1 MVIKQRK
8 CSGIKKRDNSRDKT
22 KEHKHMNRKFYFKN
36 ILWGMCP
43 IIISI
48 LHLIYDTPTEA
59 SIKVDLF
66 LILSGLALPCSIYLT
81 KIHIHIILEKTSF
94 LVLWYISFSSCL
106 YNDMYSFS
114 NTFCNYRFILSLL
127 SKHHQKLEVTTAI
140 MNIKR
145 QIRMAVNQ

>member
-1 MVIKQRK
+1 
-8 CSGIKKRDNSRDKT
+8 
-22 KEHKHMNRKFYFKN
+22 MNRKFYFKN

-81 KIHIHIILEKTSF
+81 KTITLKYTS
-94 LVLWYISFSSCL
+94 ISFWKKPLFWSYGIYHFHLVYIMICIVL
-106 YNDMYSFS
+106 
-114 NTFCNYRFILSLL
+114 
-127 SKHHQKLEVTTAI
+127 AI
-140 MNIKR
+140 PSAIIVLNR
-145 QIRMAVNQ
+145 PGFPG

>member
-81 KIHIHIILEKTSF
+81 KTITLKYTS
-94 LVLWYISFSSCL
+94 ISFWKKPLFWS
-106 YNDMYSFS
+106 YG
-114 NTFCNYRFILSLL
+114 I
-127 SKHHQKLEVTTAI
+127 
-140 MNIKR
+140 
-145 QIRMAVNQ
+145 